1 MDSQVET
8 LLSFEYVLTIILNNV
23 WTCMAILT
31 AGAIS
36 FIWTTVKSSSSS
48 PRFEQVS
55 SSSASPHREPNVVH
69 SCSLQLSEPVS
80 KNSNSIP
87 VLDCTDGVIKRGKFA
102 VYYYDDE
109 VREEVY
115 YRGNVVCA
123 ETGYEN
129 VTDGVKFCC
138 RELNMGWYRCLDLTV
153 FSGNVVKLWD

>member
-1 MDSQVET
+1 M
-8 LLSFEYVLTIILNNV
+8 
-23 WTCMAILT
+23 
-31 AGAIS
+31 
-36 FIWTTVKSSSSS
+36 
-48 PRFEQVS
+48 
-55 SSSASPHREPNVVH
+55 H

-109 VREEVY
+109 VREEDY

-129 VTDGVKFCC
+129 VTEGVKFCC

-153 FSGNVVKLWD
+153 FSGNIVKLWD